1 MNDTQ
6 HEVSTHEQEHEHGAQ
21 VKPLF
26 QYMLNRRI
34 KLNQSQASSSRDLSA
49 QVSQRGQPTA
59 STTANAS
66 KDLSGKEQQS
76 GTLALYQGEGMASH
90 RSPWRSQSTALLRR
104 TRDVSRRVER
114 LCKVGRLQSLR
125 TEAVLCPER
134 GLLRQHQQGGGSE
147 GDHHGLEPPRAGCQ
161 SSALHSADG
170 EAGNGDLQGPIQAG
184 SPGKASLHAAA
195 AGDPEHGQ
203 VQDHDQA
210 SFGKPCNELY
220 NKSQCGGDLE
230 AHVLGGDPTPP
241 GNGCSEESRSG
252 EGGGRSRCGVGSTT
266 GPTRDK
272 LDRATLQIEGNTK
285 MVDFSEERDVIEMSL
300 VDSSPGSENDLQPDG
315 LQDYSAIEMM
325 HYQAYTSKKDGKA
338 PKTKIQK
345 PKKKNLTF
353 KRSNTGKHR
362 SSTEDWETDTFC
374 SSTST
379 TSTLPWR
386 IAKALMAMMTMMI
399 ATAHSD
405 LRDLIRGGQE
415 DVWDMFCAPQ
425 SWLPSACQEQG
436 LCCQRINL
444 ENNFDMYHRKE
455 AYSALREKRGREKP
469 KRMWVSARC
478 TYWFGWTALN
488 YNTEEKRAKLEAYRR
503 KERAMFR
510 QLVPFLEESVILD
523 EPLELFW
530 EWPTRCAGCEEPMFL
545 RLQAF
550 LQRLGKPLYFCRVD
564 GCRYGLRSLSGG
576 FLKKS
581 WTIATASES
590 FYNIYKTKV
599 CVGSHEHDHIQGLET
614 SRSTYYPWRM
624 VVSFAQTWRSE
635 LYPDKRLHALH
646 APAANMLSTVEMH
659 EQLELFAGDEIVVY
673 DEEREGDVVPAVEP
687 TAAEKRKWE
696 AQLQKYHREAG
707 HPNNFNLGRI
717 LKDAGMSKWKI
728 ETALQLKCGDCS
740 ALKLGGISSGKIPPA
755 SLRPLPR
762 AWEVVGLDCSE
773 WMPPGLA
780 DKYKILVRMD
790 LATEFKNTV
799 VLMKYGSKEM
809 KTESQDQILDAFC
822 KHWLATK
829 PKPQVLIPDNAKTIV
844 GEKFRMIFSD
854 LNIHLD
860 PPAVKES
867 WAHGLMERAVQ
878 ETKN

>member
-1 MNDTQ
+1 
-6 HEVSTHEQEHEHGAQ
+6 
-21 VKPLF
+21 
-26 QYMLNRRI
+26 
-34 KLNQSQASSSRDLSA
+34 
-49 QVSQRGQPTA
+49 
-59 STTANAS
+59 
-66 KDLSGKEQQS
+66 
-76 GTLALYQGEGMASH
+76 
-90 RSPWRSQSTALLRR
+90 
-104 TRDVSRRVER
+104 
-114 LCKVGRLQSLR
+114 
-125 TEAVLCPER
+125 
-134 GLLRQHQQGGGSE
+134 
-147 GDHHGLEPPRAGCQ
+147 
-161 SSALHSADG
+161 
-170 EAGNGDLQGPIQAG
+170 
-184 SPGKASLHAAA
+184 
-195 AGDPEHGQ
+195 
-203 VQDHDQA
+203 
-210 SFGKPCNELY
+210 
-220 NKSQCGGDLE
+220 
-230 AHVLGGDPTPP
+230 
-241 GNGCSEESRSG
+241 
-252 EGGGRSRCGVGSTT
+252 
-266 GPTRDK
+266 
-272 LDRATLQIEGNTK
+272 